1 LKYLSEVRGRSGTVA
16 RVVAYS
22 QAANSGTKLIT
33 FEYEAYRGILAE
45 LNTHCMLPKNAES
58 SRAVPIKKR
67 IEAIRNTPYVPIV
80 FGSNKAGM
88 QAGEEIDTLVKVF
101 NPEYDPE
108 LGDDGYR
115 TKEVAWKVSANRIAD
130 IMQAWEDAGYHKQ
143 IVNRIGEAFTTVKGV
158 LTATEWDNFWH
169 LRRDEMADPAIKEL
183 ADCMWKAKKEVED
196 NGLIE
201 ILQAGEWHTPYVE
214 HRRSSNTGELMYTIG
229 IEKLSDINA
238 PHILNISTGEL
249 QKILTL
255 EEALKISSVACG
267 QVSFR
272 KLDTSEETVERV
284 WDRLMGGAIIHAS
297 VTQHQGTPMSIPV
310 YVEQV
315 DSWEGL
321 FNEDGITHIDKNYQK
336 WSAQFKHWIMFRKTI
351 PNEACWNYEE

>member
-22 QAANSGTKLIT
+22 QAASSGTNLIT

-67 IEAIRNTPYVPIV
+67 IEAIRNSPYVPIV

-115 TKEVAWKVSANRIAD
+115 TKEVAWKVSANRVAD

-201 ILQAGEWHTPYVE
+201 TLQAGEWHTPYVKHARCPE
-214 HRRSSNTGELMYTIG
+214 SGKFDY
-229 IEKLSDINA
+229 
-238 PHILNISTGEL
+238 ILETDVEGVFKS
-249 QKILTL
+249 LTL

-310 YVEQV
+310 YSEQV
-315 DSWEGL
+315 DTWEGL

-351 PNEACWNYEE
+351 PNEVCLNYVEGE

>member
-1 LKYLSEVRGRSGTVA
+1 MRYLSEVKGRSGTVA

-45 LNTHCMLPKNAES
+45 LNTHCMIPKNAES

-67 IEAIRNTPYVPIV
+67 IEAIRTNPYVPIV

-88 QAGEEIDTLVKVF
+88 QAGEEINTRIEVEADNGDPVF
-101 NPEYDPE
+101 IS
-108 LGDDGYR
+108 
-115 TKEVAWKVSANRIAD
+115 KEKFWQENANTIAD
-130 IMQAWEDAGYHKQ
+130 IMESWENAGYHKQ
-143 IVNRIGEAFTTVKGV
+143 VVNRIGEAFTTVKGV

-183 ADCMWKAKKEVED
+183 ADCMWKAKLEVEEK
-196 NGLIE
+196 GLVQVLE
-201 ILQAGEWHTPYVE
+201 SGDWHLPYVE
-214 HRRSSNTGELMYTIG
+214 TDWEMSEDENGFMDGSLVQTYKVDGRFI
-229 IEKLSDINA
+229 
-238 PHILNISTGEL
+238 
-249 QKILTL
+249 TL
-255 EEALKISSVACG
+255 EEAKKISSVACG

-297 VTQHQGTPMSIPV
+297 VTQHQGTPMSIPA
-310 YVEQV
+310 YGEQV
-315 DSWEGL
+315 DTWEGL
-321 FNEDGITHIDKNYQK
+321 FNEDGITHVDKNYEK

-351 PNEACWNYEE
+351 PNEVCLNYVEGE